1 MGNENHENHLFSF
14 FLFFKPTRQWITKTD
29 PDVQMYPL
37 YPYVLILHCFTEWVK
52 HPWCFHWFVFFLDSF
67 GWLRHRDCPELLLSG
82 DMVVES
88 PSVVYSEIWTLSF
101 RGSLHFIDEAGYH
114 FNSGNNKSDLLFLQD
129 FATGLCCARYSSRSM
144 FPSWALLCFIFLVVW
159 T

>member
-101 RGSLHFIDEAGYH
+101 RGSLHFIDEADIILIVEITKVICCFFKTLPQG
-114 FNSGNNKSDLLFLQD
+114 FAVPDTAAEACFLPE
-129 FATGLCCARYSSRSM
+129 LCCALYS
-144 FPSWALLCFIFLVVW
+144 
-159 T
+159 